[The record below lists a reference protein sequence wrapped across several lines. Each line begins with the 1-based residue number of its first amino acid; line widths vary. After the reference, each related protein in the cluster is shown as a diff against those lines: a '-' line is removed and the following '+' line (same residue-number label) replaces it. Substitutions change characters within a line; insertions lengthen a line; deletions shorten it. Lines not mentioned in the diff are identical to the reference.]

1 MAVWTTSD
9 KLNFIERL
17 FGSGKLAHN
26 GRDIAVR
33 CPICDPNDRSKKKLA
48 IRVEDDFV
56 HCWVCGFKARSLVTL
71 IRKFGTQSLMDE
83 YRDRFMPADATSSR
97 CTFINVEKDRQS
109 EIKLPDDF
117 KLLVMS
123 SDADPDVKAV
133 KRYCN
138 DRGLTRADLWFF
150 KVGVSN
156 EPRWRRRVIVPSFD
170 ASGALNYFVA
180 RAIDQ
185 NRRPKYDN
193 PDVDRVPIIFNEI
206 NVDWTKRVV
215 LCEGAFDAFK
225 CGDNAIPMLGSDLN
239 EQSALFN
246 TIVAHSTPVALAL
259 DADMWNTK
267 TPRLASKL
275 MEYDVHVVI
284 VDTRKFV
291 DPGSASKEEF
301 GQALENAKESTWSSS
316 FFNKLERASKTSMK
330 L

>member
-17 FGSGKLAHN
+17 LGTGKLAHN

-33 CPICDPNDRSKKKLA
+33 CPICDPSDRSKKKLA
-48 IRVEDDFV
+48 ITVEADFV

-71 IRKFGTQSLMDE
+71 IKKFGTQSLMSE
-83 YRDRFMPADATSSR
+83 YRDKFLPADANVR
-97 CTFINVEKDRQS
+97 CTFISLEKDRS
-109 EIKLPDDF
+109 GEIKLPDDF
-117 KLLVMS
+117 KLLAVA

-138 DRGLTRADLWFF
+138 NRGLTRDDLWFF
-150 KVGVSN
+150 KIGVSN

-180 RAIDQ
+180 RAIDPA
-185 NRRPKYDN
+185 RHHKYDN

-206 NVDWTKRVV
+206 NIDWTKRVV
-215 LCEGAFDAFK
+215 LCEGAFDSFK
-225 CGDNAIPMLGSDLN
+225 CGENAIPMLGSDLN

-246 TIVAHSTPVALAL
+246 AIVAHSTPVALAL
-259 DADMWNTK
+259 DADMWSTK

-275 MEYDVHVVI
+275 MEYDVNVVI
-284 VDTRKFV
+284 VDTRKFI
-291 DPGSASKEEF
+291 DPGSASKQEF
-301 GQALENAKESTWSSS
+301 NQALENAKESTWSSS